1 MFLVALVL
9 LVYAAITYALFERA
23 SRRLTE
29 WMPREQAGGHP
40 AADHQVP

>member
-9 LVYAAITYALFERA
+9 LIYAAITYALFERA

-29 WMPREQAGGHP
+29 WMPGEQISALQ
-40 AADHQVP
+40 AAAWMP